1 MNKMRIS
8 MKRQK
13 QIQELMNTITE
24 LKNSLERINRL
35 DQAEGKVSKLEDKSF
50 EIIKSEE

>member
-1 MNKMRIS
+1 

-13 QIQELMNTITE
+13 QIQELMNTIIE
-24 LKNSLERINRL
+24 LKNSLERINRF
-35 DQAEGKVSKLEDKSF
+35 DQAGERISKLEDNPF

>member
-1 MNKMRIS
+1 

-13 QIQELMNTITE
+13 QIQKLMNTITE

-35 DQAEGKVSKLEDKSF
+35 DQAGERISKLKDKSY
-50 EIIKSEE
+50 